1 MESRDTHDRWMGLI
15 AWTKDLLEREHAL
28 AANEDVQKN
37 EAACSEPSQE
47 KST

>member
-1 MESRDTHDRWMGLI
+1 MMPDDAI
-15 AWTKDLLEREHAL
+15 ARYIRLLKVLEGVLEREHAL
-28 AANEDVQKN
+28 AADEGVQKN